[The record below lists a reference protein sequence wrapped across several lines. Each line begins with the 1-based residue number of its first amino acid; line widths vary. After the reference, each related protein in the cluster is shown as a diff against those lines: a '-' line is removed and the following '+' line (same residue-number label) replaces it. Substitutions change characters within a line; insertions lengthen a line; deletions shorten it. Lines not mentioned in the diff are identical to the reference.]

1 MSKCLC
7 RSGNGREDLKNSLSL
22 SLLAC
27 EKNLDRKNPQQQLK
41 SLDRSR
47 SRYIIDR
54 MFLMTFLDWRNLY
67 YKWSPFS
74 LLLWVKMEPGWSSIM
89 LLKLWRPFALQ
100 AISLLLSNTCLS
112 WKVSLSSTPPSHSHF
127 NKKCS
132 VNKKNTN
139 YLAKFC
145 FSEMM
150 AIYLPLSSEDKC
162 THVFS

>member
-1 MSKCLC
+1 MRRGDLSAVIAGLMSKCLC
-7 RSGNGREDLKNSLSL
+7 RSENGREDLKNSLSL

-74 LLLWVKMEPGWSSIM
+74 LLL
-89 LLKLWRPFALQ
+89 
-100 AISLLLSNTCLS
+100 
-112 WKVSLSSTPPSHSHF
+112 
-127 NKKCS
+127 
-132 VNKKNTN
+132 
-139 YLAKFC
+139 
-145 FSEMM
+145 
-150 AIYLPLSSEDKC
+150 
-162 THVFS
+162 